1 MGQVLFATGYVD
13 VHEFGEQLDAAWV
26 IRKPF
31 RMAELAS
38 RIRAALTSEPA
49 EASVVDINEARANRG
64 DK

>member
-1 MGQVLFATGYVD
+1 
-13 VHEFGEQLDAAWV
+13 
-26 IRKPF
+26 
-31 RMAELAS
+31 MAELAS